1 MGKGQSMDNHP
12 ENDPRAALL
21 AAALV
26 HVPFEGM
33 NRAALLA
40 GAQDLGLSPDQA
52 DLFFP
57 RGGADLAAAYHRAA
71 DAKLLAWL
79 QEGGAEGPRFR
90 DKVAAALFHRLGLV
104 DREIVRAAS
113 ATMTLPRYGG
123 LSARLVWET
132 ADTVWRGLGDG
143 SQDVNWYSKRATLA
157 AVWAAVVLFWMG
169 DDSEGFADTRAFID
183 RRIDNVMQ
191 VEKIKAGLR
200 KLPFAGAVAGALTGW
215 IKAPDTS
222 DLPGGKRR

>member
-1 MGKGQSMDNHP
+1 MEKGQSMETHP
-12 ENDPRAALL
+12 KNDPRAALL

-40 GAQDLGLSPDQA
+40 GARDLDLSPEQA

-57 RGGADLAAAYHRAA
+57 RGGADLAAAYHRVA

-79 QEGGAEGPRFR
+79 QEGGAEGLRFR

-113 ATMTLPRYGG
+113 ATMTLPHYGD

-157 AVWAAVVLFWMG
+157 AVWAAVVLFWLG

-215 IKAPDTS
+215 IKAPAAP
-222 DLPGGKRR
+222 DLPGGMR